1 MFYWLVMPAAG
12 IGRRFGGQFP
22 KQHALLGTGTVLEA
36 ALRPFIADDRCRGI
50 VLALAADDAR
60 RASLAQRLPAR
71 VRFVTGGAQR
81 SESVLQ
87 GLQALEGE
95 AQPADWVLV
104 HDAVRPCLSVADLQR
119 LLAVA
124 DQAADGALLAAP
136 VTDTV
141 KQQDATGRS
150 CNTVAREGLWR
161 ALTPQ
166 MFGYAQLRAVLQRA
180 RAAQLEPTD
189 EAQAIE
195 WAGGRPLL
203 VAAQDSNIKITTA
216 EDLLVAAAILG
227 ARR

>member
-12 IGRRFGGQFP
+12 MGRRFGGQSP

-36 ALRPFIADDRCRGI
+36 ALRPFIADDRCRGV
-50 VLALAADDAR
+50 VLALAADDLR
-60 RASLAQRLPAR
+60 RDALAQRLPTR
-71 VRFVTGGAQR
+71 VRLVTGGAQR
-81 SESVLQ
+81 SESVLL
-87 GLQALEGE
+87 GLQALDAE
-95 AQPADWVLV
+95 AAAQDWVLV
-104 HDAVRPCLSVADLQR
+104 HDAVRPCLSAADLER
-119 LLAVA
+119 LLA
-124 DQAADGALLAAP
+124 AAGHAPDGALLAAA
-136 VTDTV
+136 VTDTL

-166 MFGYAQLRAVLQRA
+166 MFGYARLRQALQQA

-203 VAAQDSNIKITTA
+203 VPAQDSNIKITTA
-216 EDLLVAAAILG
+216 EDLWVAAAILE